1 MRAAQ
6 KAFTLIELLIVV
18 SLITIITGALLPSFN
33 NYIDAQNVKQAQ
45 EQVEDEL
52 RTLQNKALNG
62 ENASVEL
69 ASGQVEYWGVEFA
82 SGSTTYTTFIAVDT
96 TACGGGA
103 TEDDNRDTIKTS
115 SALPGNSE
123 IISPI
128 TGCVFF
134 SFENGDAAFS
144 GGANTVIVGPPGAGS
159 GDNTCR
165 RVNISTN
172 GRIEANSAT
181 SCS

>member
-69 ASGQVEYWGVEFA
+69 ASGQVEYWGVDPRR
-82 SGSTTYTTFIAVDT
+82 T
-96 TACGGGA
+96 
-103 TEDDNRDTIKTS
+103 NRHRQFRRGPDS
-115 SALPGNSE
+115 DRRGN
-123 IISPI
+123 IPL
-128 TGCVFF
+128 
-134 SFENGDAAFS
+134 
-144 GGANTVIVGPPGAGS
+144 
-159 GDNTCR
+159 
-165 RVNISTN
+165 
-172 GRIEANSAT
+172 
-181 SCS
+181 